1 MNEKGNNFWKTLFN
15 YTSDHRKNLVLT
27 VIFSIINGIS
37 VAFAPL
43 VIKYVIDDAI
53 LNDALAPEIKLKRA
67 AFYCIAYLLLCA
79 TRILSWAV
87 GYHNLLIAIEGFMF
101 RVRSDFFRHIQT
113 LCMRFF
119 DKTSSGELFNYIMG
133 SPIANLKNFLSQFAL
148 NVPYQSVSMVISL
161 IAMMSYDWLLTLV
174 LLGIVIISAAFNY
187 FSRKRIRRLSE
198 DMLKSESEAS
208 KYIDDML
215 HGSRAIKMYAIEDNI
230 HANFEKYIDTLKN
243 KGITLSF
250 TQWKEAAKPE
260 FTQDFGKALVYFVGT
275 FSCIYRGLTAGE
287 LVAFVTSMTIINSS
301 VNLWF
306 NINLV
311 RSNAESGLDRIMSIL
326 KVKTSTP
333 EDSAHFRDINLE
345 RESAI
350 RKNLPC
356 LEFRDVTF
364 GYDNR
369 IIFNKLNCKME
380 YNHSFGL
387 VGSSG
392 SGKSTITKLIMRLY
406 DINSGEILMHGRNIK
421 DYSLHDLRK
430 NIGIVPQDPFIFQ
443 ASIMENIR
451 MACPEAPMPEVIQ
464 AMETARVHEFVNDL
478 PKGWNTVVGDN
489 GFNLSG
495 GQKQRIAI
503 ARAILGKPDI
513 LIFDEATSALDN
525 VSEKYIQHAM
535 EDLMKTHTVIMIAH
549 RLTTVKNV
557 DKIFVFDKGEIVQ
570 TGTYD
575 ELSTTDGLFKDLLT
589 VSQQ

>member
-1 MNEKGNNFWKTLFN
+1 MKKKDTNFWRTLLK
-15 YTSDHRKNLVLT
+15 YTRSNRKNLVLA
-27 VIFSIINGIS
+27 VIFSVINGIA
-37 VAFAPL
+37 VALAPL

-53 LNDALAPEIKLKRA
+53 QNDALPPDMRLKKA
-67 AFYCIAYLLLCA
+67 AIYCIAYLVICA
-79 TRILSWAV
+79 SRILSWAV
-87 GYHNLLIAIEGFMF
+87 GYHNLLVAIEGFMF
-101 RVRSDFFRHIQT
+101 RIRSDFFRHIQT

-133 SPIANLKNFLSQFAL
+133 SPIANLKNFLSQFAMS
-148 NVPYQSVSMVISL
+148 VPYQSVALVISL
-161 IAMMSYDWLLTLV
+161 CAMMSYDWLLTLV
-174 LLGIVIISAAFNY
+174 MFGIVVVSAAFNH
-187 FSRKRIRRLSE
+187 FSRKRIRRLSG
-198 DMLKSESEAS
+198 DLLKSESEAS

-215 HGSRAIKMYAIEDNI
+215 HGSSAIKMYAIEDNI

-243 KGITLSF
+243 KGVSLSF
-250 TQWKEAAKPE
+250 TQWKESAKPE
-260 FTQDFGKALVYFVGT
+260 FTQYFGTALIYIVGAY
-275 FSCIYRGLTAGE
+275 SCIYRGLTAGE
-287 LVAFVTSMTIINSS
+287 LVAFVTSMSVIINSI
-301 VNLWF
+301 NLWF
-306 NINLV
+306 NVNLI
-311 RSNAESGLDRIMSIL
+311 RSNAESGLDRIMAIL
-326 KVKTSTP
+326 NIKTTTP
-333 EDSAHFRDINLE
+333 EDVAHFHDINLE
-345 RESAI
+345 RESAR
-350 RKNLPC
+350 RKNIPC
-356 LEFRDVTF
+356 LEFRNVSF

-369 IIFNKLNCKME
+369 QIFKNLNCKME

-392 SGKSTITKLIMRLY
+392 SGKSTVTKLIMRLY
-406 DINSGEILMHGRNIK
+406 EIDGGEILMHGRNIK
-421 DYSLHDLRK
+421 EYSLHDLRK

-443 ASIMENIR
+443 ASIIENIR
-451 MACPEAPMPEVIQ
+451 MACPEAPMLEVIQ

-525 VSEKYIQHAM
+525 VSEKHIQHAM

-570 TGTYD
+570 TGSYD
-575 ELSTTDGLFKDLLT
+575 ELSKQDGLFKDLLT
-589 VSQQ
+589 VSQE

>member
-1 MNEKGNNFWKTLFN
+1 MDKKKGFWRTMFD
-15 YTSDHRKNLVLT
+15 YTSDYRKNLILT
-27 VIFSIINGIS
+27 VIFSVINGVT
-37 VAFAPL
+37 VALAPL
-43 VIKYVIDDAI
+43 VIKFVIDDAI
-53 LNDALAPEIKLKRA
+53 QNDMLPPEMRIKKA
-67 AFYCIAYLLLCA
+67 AFYCIIYLVLCA
-79 TRILSWAV
+79 VRILAWAV
-87 GYHNLLIAIEGFMF
+87 GYRNLLIAIEGFMF
-101 RVRSDFFRHIQT
+101 RIRSTFFSHIQT
-113 LCMRFF
+113 LCMRFY

-133 SPIANLKNFLSQFAL
+133 SPIANLKSFLSQFAIQI
-148 NVPYQSVSMVISL
+148 PYQSVALFISL
-161 IAMMSYDWLLTLV
+161 GAMLSYDWLLTV
-174 LLGIVIISAAFNY
+174 VMVIMVVISATFNK
-187 FSRKRIRRLSE
+187 FSRKRIHRLSK
-198 DMLKSESEAS
+198 DMLESESEAS

-215 HGSRAIKMYAIEDNI
+215 HGSRAIKMYAIEDDI
-230 HANFEKYIDTLKN
+230 QSNFENYINTLKN
-243 KGITLSF
+243 KGINLSY

-260 FTQDFGKALVYFVGT
+260 YTQDVGTALIYFVGA

-287 LVAFVTSMTIINSS
+287 LVAFVSSMTVIKSTIT
-301 VNLWF
+301 LWF
-306 NINLV
+306 NLNLI
-311 RSNAESGLDRIMSIL
+311 RSSAESSLDRITSIL
-326 KVKTSTP
+326 DIETSTP
-333 EDSAHFRDINLE
+333 EKTGHFHDVALE

-356 LEFRDVTF
+356 LEFRNVTF

-369 IIFNKLNCKME
+369 IIFDKLNCKME
-380 YNHSFGL
+380 YKHSFGL

-392 SGKSTITKLIMRLY
+392 SGKSTVTKLIMRLY
-406 DINSGEILMHGRNIK
+406 DINDGEILMHGRNIK

-451 MACPEAPMPEVIQ
+451 MACPEAPMLEVIQ

-478 PKGWNTVVGDN
+478 PKGWNTVVGNN

-525 VSEKYIQHAM
+525 VSEKHIQHAM
-535 EDLMKTHTVIMIAH
+535 EDLMKTHTVIMVAH

-570 TGTYD
+570 SGTFD
-575 ELSTTDGLFKDLLT
+575 ELKNEDGMFKQLLT
-589 VSQQ
+589 IAEE